1 VSPLWEDPVRTYVE
15 ECLAGVDGMRQR
27 SFNMRWLAS
36 MVAEVHRI
44 LLLGGVFL
52 YPIDRTLRESGGK
65 LRLLYEANPMSLLI
79 EQARGMASTG
89 RARLLEIAPEGPHQW
104 VPVILGS
111 ACEVDRIIELHR
123 IFDGAS
129 QSRSARAPA

>member
-1 VSPLWEDPVRTYVE
+1 MSPLWEDPVRTYVE

-52 YPIDRTLRESGGK
+52 YSIDRTLRESGGK
-65 LRLLYEANPMSLLI
+65 LRLTALRGQSDEFPDRTSKGHGQHWAGATSRDC
-79 EQARGMASTG
+79 ARRTTSVGSG
-89 RARLLEIAPEGPHQW
+89 Y
-104 VPVILGS
+104 LGIG
-111 ACEVDRIIELHR
+111 VR
-123 IFDGAS
+123 GG
-129 QSRSARAPA
+129 